1 MGKIAAG
8 DTTKSGVGHGLW
20 PNENINGEKSGVY
33 RDIHGWGIIG
43 DASRPPATGPI
54 SERA

>member
-1 MGKIAAG
+1 MSKIPAS
-8 DTTKSGVGHGLW
+8 DTTKSIVGHGLW
-20 PNENINGEKSGVY
+20 LKKNINGEKSGVY

>member
-1 MGKIAAG
+1 MSKIAAG

-20 PNENINGEKSGVY
+20 PNENINGEKSCVY